1 MKIFIDTETTGIEEK
16 DRIIQLSFLLKY
28 DTGPINIYDDLCKPG
43 AEINP
48 GAMATHHITPE
59 MIKGKPLL
67 RDCEAFKTLNENNSP
82 DNIIVIHNAPFDLDM
97 LKKEGFEN
105 KMRIIDTLHIAK
117 HLWPDIDSRSLQY
130 LRYYFHLYQREEELL
145 RKIAIGVRKVVP
157 HDAVGDVIVLYQL
170 YLYLRENFSD
180 DDLLALTQKPILLT
194 KLNFGKKHYGK
205 LIIDVVKGDPKYV
218 NWMLK
223 EATISEEMRHS
234 LNYHKKEYW
243 RQK

>member
-130 LRYYFHLYQREEELL
+130 LRYYFHLYQREKALL
-145 RKIAIGVRKVVP
+145 SGIGMTTGIIA
-157 HDAVGDVIVLYQL
+157 HDAVGDVIALYQL
-170 YLYLRENFSD
+170 YLYLREKFSD
-180 DDLLALTQKPILLT
+180 DDLLTLTRKPILLT

-205 LIIDVVKGDPKYV
+205 MIIDVVKGDPKYV
-218 NWMLK
+218 AWMLK
-223 EATISEEMRHS
+223 EATISEEMRYS
-234 LNYHKKEYW
+234 LKYYKKEYW
-243 RQK
+243 DDK